1 MIVVPGRATWNSCWC
16 TRPRSTVSTR
26 ASARARST
34 SSMPSLKASSLSNRS
49 SCSRASCSSSSA
61 ISVLSSGT
69 ERSPGGSCRLAHHA
83 RSWHFPTGR
92 RNPRHCLGSENMKI
106 RRSVLGLGATTA
118 FAFAALGPAGAQA
131 AYPERPITMVVP
143 FPAGGS
149 TDLVAR
155 VVAEKM
161 SQELGQQVVVD
172 NRGGAGGNVGAAA
185 AAKAD
190 PDGYT
195 ILMGT
200 VATHAL
206 NPALYKKMPYDPVKD
221 FAPIS
226 LLVVVPNVL
235 VVNPDFPAH
244 SVAELIA
251 LLKAKPGEY
260 SYASSGNGTPLHLSG
275 ELFKTMAGVDMVHV
289 PYKGAGPALIDVM
302 GGHVPIMFDNLPSST
317 EHIKAGKLRGLAVT
331 TAERAPSMPD
341 LPTIA
346 ESGLPGYEPYTWN
359 ALFAPA
365 GTPPEVI
372 AKLNEAA
379 LQALADPGV
388 QAKLQGFGAQV
399 KGSTPDELGAHVQAE
414 LAKWA
419 PVVK

>member
-1 MIVVPGRATWNSCWC
+1 MVTKRGLLGLTALALLGSVTMAAAQDAFP
-16 TRPRSTVSTR
+16 TRPVS
-26 ASARARST
+26 
-34 SSMPSLKASSLSNRS
+34 LV
-49 SCSRASCSSSSA
+49 
-61 ISVLSSGT
+61 I
-69 ERSPGGSCRLAHHA
+69 
-83 RSWHFPTGR
+83 
-92 RNPRHCLGSENMKI
+92 
-106 RRSVLGLGATTA
+106 
-118 FAFAALGPAGAQA
+118 
-131 AYPERPITMVVP
+131 P

-149 TDLVAR
+149 TDLVGR
-155 VVAEKM
+155 IVAEKM
-161 SQELGQQVVVD
+161 SSLLGQQIVVD
-172 NRGGAGGNVGAAA
+172 NRGGAGGNVGSAAV
-185 AAKAD
+185 AKAE

-200 VATHAL
+200 VATHAI
-206 NPALYKKMPYDPVKD
+206 NPALYKKMPYDPVAD

-235 VVNPDFPAH
+235 VVNPDFPAQN
-244 SVAELIA
+244 VQELIA
-251 LLKAKPGEY
+251 LAKEKPGEL

-275 ELFKTMAGVDMVHV
+275 ELFKSMAGVDIVHV

-346 ESGLPGYEPYTWN
+346 ESGLPGYETYTWN

-379 LQALADPGV
+379 VAAVKDPAV
-388 QAKLQGFGAQV
+388 QAKLADVGASV
-399 KGSTPDELGAHVQAE
+399 VGSTPEELGEHVKAE
-414 LAKWA
+414 MAKWA
-419 PVVK
+419 PVVKASGAQIA

>member
-1 MIVVPGRATWNSCWC
+1 MVTKRGLLGLTALALLGSVTMAAAQDAFP
-16 TRPRSTVSTR
+16 TRPVS
-26 ASARARST
+26 
-34 SSMPSLKASSLSNRS
+34 LV
-49 SCSRASCSSSSA
+49 
-61 ISVLSSGT
+61 I
-69 ERSPGGSCRLAHHA
+69 
-83 RSWHFPTGR
+83 
-92 RNPRHCLGSENMKI
+92 
-106 RRSVLGLGATTA
+106 
-118 FAFAALGPAGAQA
+118 
-131 AYPERPITMVVP
+131 P

-149 TDLVAR
+149 TDLVGR
-155 VVAEKM
+155 IVAEKM
-161 SQELGQQVVVD
+161 SSLLGQQIVVD
-172 NRGGAGGNVGAAA
+172 NRGGAGGNVGSAAV
-185 AAKAD
+185 AKAE

-200 VATHAL
+200 VATHAI
-206 NPALYKKMPYDPVKD
+206 NPALYKKMPYDPVAD
-221 FAPIS
+221 FAPVS

-235 VVNPDFPAH
+235 VVNPDFPAQN
-244 SVAELIA
+244 VQELIA
-251 LLKAKPGEY
+251 LAKEKPGEL

-275 ELFKTMAGVDMVHV
+275 ELFKSMAGVDIVHV

-341 LPTIA
+341 LPTVA
-346 ESGLPGYEPYTWN
+346 ESGLPGYETYTWN

-379 LQALADPGV
+379 VQAVADPQV
-388 QAKLQGFGAQV
+388 QAKLKDVGASV
-399 KGSTPDELGAHVQAE
+399 VGSTPEQLAAHVQAE

-419 PVVK
+419 PVVKASGAQID